1 MMMLVVSVDQSH
13 TIITWASNA
22 RLLHLLRA
30 CTSVNTALLWM
41 TLVQA
46 RGKPPFSLLSWCW
59 HRHYLEGGGA
69 PKPPLSLRG
78 PGSVLSAVG
87 QPLPPPPCGGAK
99 VPLEPRIGPKAA
111 LGTSPNGRVPDCG
124 NWGLPDG
131 FTPYPWSP
139 RDIRTPGARY
149 FLCCPRAGYRSIPPR
164 QHPTEAWVVHCH
176 PFIEPRFG
184 WAPRG

>member
-1 MMMLVVSVDQSH
+1 MGIQCASLSSAACLRQS
-13 TIITWASNA
+13 TT
-22 RLLHLLRA
+22 R
-30 CTSVNTALLWM
+30 M
-41 TLVQA
+41 F
-46 RGKPPFSLLSWCW
+46 RGSRWCGHAANPPFNLLSWCE
-59 HRHYLEGGGA
+59 HRHYLEGGA

-78 PGSVLSAVG
+78 PGSALSAVG

-164 QHPTEAWVVHCH
+164 QHPTEAWVVQCH
-176 PFIEPRFG
+176 PFYL
-184 WAPRG
+184 APCGHRGGDAAQFSAVALTLPA